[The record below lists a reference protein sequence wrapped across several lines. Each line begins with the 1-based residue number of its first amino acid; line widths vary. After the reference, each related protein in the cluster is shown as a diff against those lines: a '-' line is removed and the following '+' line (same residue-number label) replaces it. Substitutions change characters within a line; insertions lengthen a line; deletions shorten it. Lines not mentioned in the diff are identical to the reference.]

1 MDNVIKTGNIVR
13 VTRDDGRVYQCY
25 VVDTAEDGN
34 LFFGRILESSK
45 DKVPHTSWSRYGLK
59 DNCICQVIGECKS
72 IDLISEGLPFVLE
85 DMSGIKFYRNKIP
98 GSGTVITLCLSEDR
112 KFGGWSDDSDDDS
125 AIIES
130 YHKASE
136 ASEAGQ
142 EDFSHE

>member
-1 MDNVIKTGNIVR
+1 MNNVIKTGNIVR
-13 VTRDDGRVYQCY
+13 VTRDDGRVYECF

-59 DNCICQVIGECKS
+59 GNCICQVISECKS
-72 IDLISEGLPFVLE
+72 IDLVSDGRPFVLE
-85 DMSGIKFYRNKIP
+85 DMNGIKFYRNKTP
-98 GSGTVITLCLSEDR
+98 DSGTVITLCLSEDH
-112 KFGGWSDDSDDDS
+112 KFGGWSDDSDEDS

-136 ASEAGQ
+136 ASQ
-142 EDFSHE
+142 EDFSDE